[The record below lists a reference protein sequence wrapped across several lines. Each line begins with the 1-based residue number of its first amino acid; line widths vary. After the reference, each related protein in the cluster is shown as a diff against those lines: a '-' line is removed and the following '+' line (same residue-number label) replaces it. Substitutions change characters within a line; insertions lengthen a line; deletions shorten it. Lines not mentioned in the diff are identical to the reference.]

1 MFPKKSWEQLAQQ
14 GSEEYLILIT
24 AVNNASFMYVHVVFP
39 HQKVEKTN
47 YEYSDKSNDKWNVH
61 HFTVRL
67 VTTEPT
73 ALVFAPPAVKVTT
86 PAEVIVPARVPATPP
101 DIVKTSP

>member
-1 MFPKKSWEQLAQQ
+1 LFPKKSWEQLAQLKHR
-14 GSEEYLILIT
+14 GYLILIVM
-24 AVNNASFMYVHVVFP
+24 VNTSSFIYL
-39 HQKVEKTN
+39 
-47 YEYSDKSNDKWNVH
+47 
-61 HFTVRL
+61 TVRL